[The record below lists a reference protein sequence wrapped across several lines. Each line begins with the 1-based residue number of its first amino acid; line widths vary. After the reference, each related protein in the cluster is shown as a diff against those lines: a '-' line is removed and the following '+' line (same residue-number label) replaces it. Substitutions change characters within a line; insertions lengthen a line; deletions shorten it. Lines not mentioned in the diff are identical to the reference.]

1 MGSLQSILRA
11 RRNIFGSGDALND
24 VTTLAKYTD
33 WVKGILTI
41 FPDARYE
48 LKSFATD
55 TARNNIAVY
64 AVFHATHAGQGGRF
78 LQPDVE

>member
-48 LKSFATD
+48 LKSLPLILPGTTLPPMRSFTRP
-55 TARNNIAVY
+55 TPVR
-64 AVFHATHAGQGGRF
+64 GGRF